1 MKVILYGSTGK
12 AGSVILE
19 ELVARGHTVVAAA
32 RKPEKVQ
39 KLKNVTAV
47 QDDLSNLVRIT
58 SIIKGADADAVVS
71 AYGPPPDDTAQL
83 ISATDRLVKGV
94 LEADG
99 PRLIVV
105 GGAGS
110 LFVAPG
116 ITLRESGHLPAES
129 IPIVDAHI
137 QVLINLRQSSVDWTY
152 FSPAAFFEPGERT
165 GKFRL
170 GKDDL
175 ITDAQGTAAS
185 PSRTTQSPS
194 SMNSKS
200 LPTTGSASP
209 LVTKHCYL
217 VSQFAEERDSGVR
230 ASALKCRILSCFR
243 WRVRP
248 WPSKIESWMSL
259 GGSSPIH
266 RSNGTNFN
274 AEGVGRGGLS
284 EASRERK
291 PEWRAA

>member
-12 AGSVILE
+12 SGSVILE

-47 QDDLSNLVRIT
+47 QDDLSNSAKIT
-58 SIIKGADADAVVS
+58 SIVKGADAVVS
-71 AYGPPPDDTAQL
+71 AYGPPPDDTTLL
-83 ISATDRLVKGV
+83 ISATDRLVKGI
-94 LEADG
+94 LEAGG

-110 LFVAPG
+110 LFVAPSV
-116 ITLRESGHLPAES
+116 TLRESGHLPAEW

-137 QVLINLRQSSVDWTY
+137 QVLSNLKQSSIDWTY

-175 ITDAQGTAAS
+175 ITDAEGN
-185 PSRTTQSPS
+185 SRISF
-194 SMNSKS
+194 
-200 LPTTGSASP
+200 ADYAIA
-209 LVTKHCYL
+209 LVDELEKPAH
-217 VSQFAEERDSGVR
+217 
-230 ASALKCRILSCFR
+230 
-243 WRVRP
+243 
-248 WPSKIESWMSL
+248 
-259 GGSSPIH
+259 H
-266 RSNGTNFN
+266 
-274 AEGVGRGGLS
+274 
-284 EASRERK
+284 RERFTIGY
-291 PEWRAA
+291 